1 MVTLRHAGGNT
12 ALWLLGRR
20 RLLGAYA
27 TSVAGQCRIQLRVP
41 MQQKNVPRSSR
52 RRKGWWG
59 MVLALIGAIATVMP
73 ALPLTLSDIYRYWTG
88 GTSKSDHAGQ
98 LKGAWIRYDGERHT
112 VSSPIPLFSSRPS
125 MAAGDRDNFDSRP

>member
-1 MVTLRHAGGNT
+1 MFVVTLRHAGGNT
-12 ALWLLGRR
+12 ALWLLGR

-52 RRKGWWG
+52 RRKRFWAT
-59 MVLALIGAIATVMP
+59 VLTLIGAIATVMP

-88 GTSKSDHAGQ
+88 ETSKSNQPDKDASTVQRRPLQ
-98 LKGAWIRYDGERHT
+98 LTPAQ
-112 VSSPIPLFSSRPS
+112 
-125 MAAGDRDNFDSRP
+125 